1 MRIISACIAL
11 LFGLALSAQE
21 TAAPSAG
28 KTAHLD
34 IQSSTVCDMCVKTIE
49 EELIYEKGVK
59 SVHVDLDE
67 SKVHIEYDPRKNNA
81 DALRAALI
89 KLGYAADGVP
99 GDPVA
104 FKKLPACCQK
114 EGCGTLPGTQ
124 GR

>member
-59 SVHVDLDE
+59 KVDVDLSTAAVLVDF
-67 SKVHIEYDPRKNNA
+67 DPKKT
-81 DALRAALI
+81 DATKLRAALV
-89 KLGYAADGVP
+89 KLGYSADGTP
-99 GDPVA
+99 GDPEA
-104 FKKLPACCQK
+104 FAKLPLCCQN
-114 EGCGTLPGTQ
+114 EGCGKMPDKK
-124 GR
+124 